1 MTPAATRA
9 ALKQTH
15 YAVVCDSCHGHLFR
29 DGVLC
34 GKCHGEGRVL
44 IPERKLT
51 VHISPRVLRAAVFI
65 GVTICLLVGS
75 AFLILK

>member
-1 MTPAATRA
+1 MTQAATRA

-44 IPERKLT
+44 IPERKVT
-51 VHISPRVLRAAVFI
+51 IHISPRLVRAGAIVGAAI
-65 GVTICLLVGS
+65 LLIVAS
-75 AFLILK
+75 ALLILK